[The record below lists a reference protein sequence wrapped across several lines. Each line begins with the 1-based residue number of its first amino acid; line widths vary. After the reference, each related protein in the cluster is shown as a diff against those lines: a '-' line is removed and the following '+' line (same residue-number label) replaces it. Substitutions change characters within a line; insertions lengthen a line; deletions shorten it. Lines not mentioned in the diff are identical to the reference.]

1 MKLKNAFP
9 LINIG
14 IFDYMGESPPW
25 NQICDNVVMNNTLY
39 FTYGERL
46 AAPVLSY
53 FMCNDKTPAL
63 DENTLHTID
72 DADANA
78 IAQMILARYS
88 EKWKRML
95 AINNAEYNPLNNYDM
110 TEKEALSSSGKETG
124 TRDSEYSKNAANTNT
139 TETSVK
145 SATDSISARTQTQSG
160 DSDTSIY
167 AFNSVDAVPANTANA
182 ENKTADSET
191 GKTDANSAENVKSAS
206 SETGVGKNS
215 ENNTVNKIDST
226 TRTLTRSGN
235 IGVTTSVQ
243 MLEQERN
250 FWVWSYIRVIIED
263 VADFLTIGVY

>member
-9 LINIG
+9 LINVG
-14 IFDYMGESPPW
+14 IFDYMGETPPW

-78 IAQMILARYS
+78 IAQMILARYG

-110 TEKEALSSSGKETG
+110 TEKEAVSSSGKETG
-124 TRDSEYSKNAANTNT
+124 TRAGEYSKNAANTNT

-145 SATDSISARTQTQSG
+145 SNTDSVSARTQTQSG
-160 DSDTSIY
+160 DSDNSIY
-167 AFNSVDAVPANTANA
+167 AFNSVDAVPSNAANA

-263 VADFLTIGVY
+263 VADFLAIGVY